1 MSVDSASAIWINLH
15 KLIDFHLSIG
25 TDRMEAESDNSHR
38 TRHQEQYQE
47 NPIDGQVLKKL
58 VEAGLTWL
66 RTNQQTV
73 NALNVFP
80 VPDGDTGINM
90 VLTMQSAF
98 DEIAD
103 SAEMNFGKMAHAI
116 AHGALMGARGN
127 SGVILS
133 QLWRGFARG
142 VDNFEILDGPKMV
155 HAFAEARDTAY
166 KGVVRPVEGT
176 ILTVAKDAAAAA
188 HDALSETQD
197 PLQILEKLIVAADI
211 SVEHT
216 PELLAELKKAG
227 VVDAG
232 GKGLFF
238 LLEGMLRFI
247 NGEPLDTAVTTV
259 QPLSAMN
266 LEDTMETIEPG
277 QDVEVVI
284 DFRPQG
290 HLDLG
295 KFYGKLEEMGTSIQ
309 VGEGEGIYRMHIH
322 VPTEKMYEPVE
333 YVKSLGTFTKVAME
347 NLVDQMQAIEKKAR
361 GETIKFAPVEA
372 GQIGVVAVSPG
383 MGIARVFASLGV
395 AGIVEGGQTMNP
407 STQDILEAFENLPT
421 DQIVILPNNK
431 NIILAAKAAAEL
443 TAKKVAVVPSR
454 TVPEGLSAMLRLAPE
469 GDFEAVVSEM
479 TQAIDDVQ
487 TGEITSAVR
496 DAEIDGVKVKEGEII
511 AMLNRKLV
519 CATHSL
525 EKTCLG
531 LLEKANA
538 ADYELITLFYGADVT
553 KHDAH
558 HIADTIGETYPNLEV
573 EVQDGGQP
581 HYQFILSI
589 E

>member
-1 MSVDSASAIWINLH
+1 MEFDS
-15 KLIDFHLSIG
+15 
-25 TDRMEAESDNSHR
+25 ENSHHNK
-38 TRHQEQYQE
+38 HQLQFL
-47 NPIDGQVLKKL
+47 NKPIDGQALKIL
-58 VEAGLTWL
+58 VEASLTWL
-66 RTNQQTV
+66 RTNQQLV
-73 NALNVFP
+73 NSLNVFP

-90 VLTMQSAF
+90 VLTMQAAY
-98 DEIAD
+98 DEIAT
-103 SAEMNFGKMAHAI
+103 SAELNFGKMAHAV

-176 ILTVAKDAAAAA
+176 ILTVAKDTAAAAA
-188 HDALSETQD
+188 EALKDTQD
-197 PLQILEKLIVAADI
+197 PLQILGKSIVAADI

-216 PELLAELKKAG
+216 PELLAELKRAG

-238 LLEGMLRFI
+238 LLEGMLRYI

-266 LEDTMETIEPG
+266 LEDTLETIEPG
-277 QDVEVVI
+277 QDYEVVI
-284 DFRPQG
+284 DFRPFVP
-290 HLDLG
+290 LNLE
-295 KFYGKLEEMGTSIQ
+295 KFYGNLEKMGTSIQ
-309 VGEGEGIYRMHIH
+309 VGEGDGIYRMHIH
-322 VPTEKMYEPVE
+322 VPIEKRYEPID
-333 YVKSLGTFTKVAME
+333 YTMSLGTITKIAME
-347 NLVDQMQAIEKKAR
+347 NLIDQMQAIEEKAR
-361 GETIKFAPVEA
+361 SQKIKLAPVET
-372 GQIGVVAVSPG
+372 GQIAVVAVSPG

-443 TAKKVAVVPSR
+443 TVKKVTVVPSR

-469 GDFEAVVSEM
+469 GDFDSVVSEM
-479 TQAIDDVQ
+479 NRAIDEVQ
-487 TGEITSAVR
+487 TGEITTAVR

-519 CATHSL
+519 YASHSL
-525 EKTCLG
+525 EKACLG

-538 ADYELITLFYGADVT
+538 SDYELITLFYGADVT
-553 KHDAH
+553 KHDAY
-558 HIADTIGETYPNLEV
+558 HIAQSIGEVYQNLEV

-581 HYQFILSI
+581 HYHFILSI